1 MGSFCGPNLEET
13 HVFTY
18 SMLLTWILKT
28 KHESLP
34 FLVLFERLKIR
45 D

>member
-13 HVFTY
+13 HSFTY
-18 SMLLTWILKT
+18 MLLTWILKT
-28 KHESLP
+28 KQESSP